1 MIWNFC
7 LHSVFRQYGWGFLGR
22 IALPHPLKTIKAFV
36 RAGKI
41 ENPGEIFCVSGD
53 FRAGSQSIVGVGFCL
68 KPIDPPCPAGRAN
81 HNCLYLENHQLSDA
95 LPCLGCVVREV
106 GELTLKTRSAF
117 YIMTSAR
124 DILEDVFI
132 PSLRAGCFDSGLFLL
147 CRYSLRPFAVAMMAA
162 GIRGYIFQL
171 KGAVCR
177 NYHTWL
183 QADRGIKNEQTVI
196 EKSSRIAIE
205 RILADAARQKR
216 PSAGFKKLENIYFA
230 AD

>member
-7 LHSVFRQYGWGFLGR
+7 LHSVFRQYGWSFLGR
-22 IALPHPLKTIKAFV
+22 IALPHPLRTIRAFV
-36 RAGKI
+36 HAGKI
-41 ENPGEIFCVSGD
+41 ENPGEIFCISGD
-53 FRAGSQSIVGVGFCL
+53 FIGGGRSIVGVGFCL
-68 KPIDPPCPAGRAN
+68 KPIEPPCPAGRAN
-81 HNCLYLENHQLSDA
+81 HDCFYLENHQLSDA
-95 LPCLGCVVREV
+95 PPCLGCVVREV
-106 GELTLKTRSAF
+106 GGLTLKTGSAF

-132 PSLRAGCFDSGLFLL
+132 PSLRAGRFDTGLFVL
-147 CRYSLRPFAVAMMAA
+147 CRYSFQPFAVAMMAA

-196 EKSSRIAIE
+196 KNSSRAIID
-205 RILADAARQKR
+205 RILMDAAKQKR
-216 PSAGFKKLENIYFA
+216 PCAGFKKLGNIYFA
-230 AD
+230 ED